1 MDHDPGAPGF
11 RITRFVGVGDFDS
24 NRPPQRPAALARRG
38 VERVEADRAVRWTD
52 TRLLGTKVEGGSV
65 TQFDTTVEGFARS
78 DGVVVNVTAVNT
90 EAPGFITVYPCG
102 DERPTT
108 SMLNTAPG
116 LVVSNAA
123 IAAPSTDQL
132 LCVYSLTTT
141 DLVVDMMGSVDES
154 FDPLVPIRVL
164 DTRG

>member
-1 MDHDPGAPGF
+1 M
-11 RITRFVGVGDFDS
+11 
-24 NRPPQRPAALARRG
+24 
-38 VERVEADRAVRWTD
+38 RWTD
-52 TRLLGTKVEGGSV
+52 TRLAGSKVPGGSV
-65 TQFDTTVEGFARS
+65 TEFDTTVEGFGTS
-78 DGVVVNVTAVNT
+78 DGAVINVTAVNT

-108 SMLNTAPG
+108 SMLNTGPG

-123 IAAPSTDQL
+123 IAAPSDDQR

-141 DLVVDMMGSVDES
+141 DLVVDMMGSIDES
-154 FDPLVPIRVL
+154 FTPLVPIRVL